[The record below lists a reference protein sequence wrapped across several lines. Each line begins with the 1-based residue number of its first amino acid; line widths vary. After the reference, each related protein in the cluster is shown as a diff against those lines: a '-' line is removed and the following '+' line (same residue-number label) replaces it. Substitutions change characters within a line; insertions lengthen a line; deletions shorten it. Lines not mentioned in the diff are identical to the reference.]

1 MPEVLPPRPAFC
13 VNEPFQGVVV
23 VQMNQQ
29 FSRLLQ
35 EFIEEMNNDMR
46 VNSEIWALRRALA
59 DPAGSRDSRDAKR
72 YRQQRSGG

>member
-1 MPEVLPPRPAFC
+1 MFEPSRPAFC

-35 EFIEEMNNDMR
+35 EFIDEINNSVKVD
-46 VNSEIWALRRALA
+46 SEIWALRRALA

-72 YRQQRSGG
+72 YRQRNNN